1 MAKQEQKK
9 EKSAPRFTLKRPHI
23 RGVVVAYF
31 ILWIASPELFAAA
44 LFLHILADIIKS
56 FKK

>member
-9 EKSAPRFTLKRPHI
+9 EKSAPRFNVKRPHI
-23 RGVVVAYF
+23 RGIVIIYF

-44 LFLHILADIIKS
+44 LFIHILADIVKS